1 MVLPPFLAG
10 VEDGGCACLIA
21 FGARGVVG
29 EVSGGGRFR
38 GASLSKTDL
47 LRRINEIE
55 KLDERRLNVPWQLHL
70 LLQDAGAGALF
81 RLENKVS
88 SRGPWYTHALSLTPR
103 DQVSSSSPTVS
114 LNHS

>member
-55 KLDERRLNVPWQLHL
+55 KLDERRLNVPWQVHL

-88 SRGPWYTHALSLTPR
+88 SRGLWYTHAVNYT
-103 DQVSSSSPTVS
+103 
-114 LNHS
+114 